1 MFGTPRLRPDDAA
14 RALRTALDV
23 LERLAG
29 WSAARAEAGSSA
41 IVVGIGLH
49 YGEVFAGVLGD
60 EVMLEH
66 TVLGDTVN
74 VAERLERLTRALP
87 GCLVVS

>member
-1 MFGTPRLRPDDAA
+1 M
-14 RALRTALDV
+14 
-23 LERLAG
+23 
-29 WSAARAEAGSSA
+29 
-41 IVVGIGLH
+41 VGIGLH